1 MCNQIGYHPFEFQL
15 EYLQQ
20 QEINNILNGL
30 RSNDSV
36 LELFL

>member
-1 MCNQIGYHPFEFQL
+1 MRNYIGYHPFEFQL

-20 QEINNILNGL
+20 QEIIYILNGL

-36 LELFL
+36 LELFS